1 MVDYEKFLNNLK
13 VGEVKDLVRSVLKH
27 IKIKLT
33 GAKKKDL
40 ILHLLKHTYMEG
52 DEIVLKEEYVDNLY
66 VSKVVSDV
74 STKLSPKKLTESQL
88 TKKKDDLIKQ
98 IGKTSGIITRKEKEL
113 NNLTYEGVISG
124 EKTTTK
130 KKLKDTDKEQVKILE
145 KELNNEKDKLKVL
158 RKNYSKIKN
167 ETPEK
172 KMKKVKQD
180 DFVEDSE
187 FKKKKELVRLRTKF
201 DRLKNDLEDEQDSK
215 KRMMI
220 EIEIKQVKDDFNN
233 LRKIKV

>member
-13 VGEVKDLVRSVLKH
+13 VGEVKDIVRSVLKH

-158 RKNYSKIKN
+158 RKNYSKVKDI
-167 ETPEK
+167 TPEK

-187 FKKKKELVRLRTKF
+187 FKKKKELVRLRAKF
-201 DRLKNDLEDEQDSK
+201 DRLKKDLEDEQDSK

>member
-52 DEIVLKEEYVDNLY
+52 DQIVLKEEYVDNLY

-145 KELNNEKDKLKVL
+145 KELNNKKDKLKVL

-172 KMKKVKQD
+172 KMKKLNRMILLKILNL
-180 DFVEDSE
+180 
-187 FKKKKELVRLRTKF
+187 KEKGI
-201 DRLKNDLEDEQDSK
+201 S
-215 KRMMI
+215 
-220 EIEIKQVKDDFNN
+220 
-233 LRKIKV
+233 

>member
-52 DEIVLKEEYVDNLY
+52 DQIVLKEEYVDNLY

-145 KELNNEKDKLKVL
+145 KELNNKKDKLKVL